1 MSSTSSDVSSPPH
14 VVPAKFRG
22 KYSFG
27 LSDEGSGDDQ
37 GGIALPSSCLPS
49 TPSDQ
54 GHQRAGAHALVAGE
68 KATFCA
74 HVGDPWFRSMKWNVQ
89 DPYVMARPLPSLT
102 SRFLSYLSCG
112 EDPIDS
118 PHSDN
123 NPFPEFTDSVYSQ
136 SKEYDLESM
145 DIRVRESYF
154 EVSEERGHWMSS
166 PTVSST
172 HAQTFIS
179 STARARSSTPDWQA
193 RTRRLSANSVTCSEV
208 SSTSFLH
215 DGRETWDGS
224 CCSSP
229 LPSSSPP
236 TSPMSFALSLPGDHA
251 GTEDCDS
258 VDRALSVPSDGVH
271 FSSEVARANV
281 EEPCDRMSPDEFGR
295 HESTVVDLP
304 RYAEG
309 AQLLSVPVRAGCS
322 THCVHP
328 VSERCCYL
336 SYGHDDNVSAVKICP
351 DELCWKASSEIQH
364 LRDRAASPKPIAYR
378 CLDPGRSPAIVKIEG
393 DNSRTVLLQA
403 ETSVRGASAQSKS
416 DCDTAKDTSEWS
428 GAPVVRSSNDM
439 VPTLA
444 VSETRSLERRTKRN
458 ARNSNS
464 PLGRPKKKGKLSIRG
479 GSGVGSQ
486 KQATR
491 EARAREKNRSAE
503 SSSSSSGVKELAD
516 DRSAWVAT
524 TEIVAPSSLQST
536 SEFSAEES
544 TEITGIVVEAL
555 ATSRATSMD
564 TAALYLVLTRAH
576 PELKT
581 RRPKKEFLRLIG
593 SVLEAG
599 HARCGMFE
607 MVQSSGDANDEGY
620 GRWFYVP
627 EKDEDKER
635 ALLIRAL
642 VPRQKRSETM
652 KYKQY
657 YWKPLDRISRWDPED
672 AL

>member
-1 MSSTSSDVSSPPH
+1 MSSTSSDLSSPPH

-22 KYSFG
+22 KHSFT
-27 LSDEGSGDDQ
+27 LSDKGSSDDQ
-37 GGIALPSSCLPS
+37 GGIALPSSRLPS
-49 TPSDQ
+49 TPANQ
-54 GHQRAGAHALVAGE
+54 GHQRAGAHALGAEE
-68 KATFCA
+68 KAALHA
-74 HVGDPWFRSMKWNVQ
+74 HVGEPWLRSMQRNVQ
-89 DPYVMARPLPSLT
+89 DAYVIARPLPSLT
-102 SRFLSYLSCG
+102 SHFLSYLSCG

-118 PHSDN
+118 PHSDYD
-123 NPFPEFTDSVYSQ
+123 FFSEFNDSVYSQ
-136 SKEYDLESM
+136 GEEYDLESM

-154 EVSEERGHWMSS
+154 EVSEERGRWMSS
-166 PTVSST
+166 PTVSSIHT
-172 HAQTFIS
+172 QTFIS
-179 STARARSSTPDWQA
+179 SSARACSSTLDWQA

-215 DGRETWDGS
+215 DNSETWDGS
-224 CCSSP
+224 RCSSP

-251 GTEDCDS
+251 GTADCDS
-258 VDRALSVPSDGVH
+258 VDQALSVPSAGVH

-281 EEPCDRMSPDEFGR
+281 EEPCDCMSPDESGR
-295 HESTVVDLP
+295 LVLDLP
-304 RYAEG
+304 RYADED

-322 THCVHP
+322 THCVRP

-336 SYGHDDNVSAVKICP
+336 SYRHDDNVSAVDICP
-351 DELCWKASSEIQH
+351 DELFQKASSEIQ
-364 LRDRAASPKPIAYR
+364 RPGDQAASPKLVSFAYPR
-378 CLDPGRSPAIVKIEG
+378 SDPGHPPTIVKIEG
-393 DNSRTVLLQA
+393 DDSRAVLLQV
-403 ETSVRGASAQSKS
+403 ETSVRGASAQSKL
-416 DCDTAKDTSEWS
+416 DCDTVKDTSEWS
-428 GAPVVRSSNDM
+428 GAPVVRRSNDM

-444 VSETRSLERRTKRN
+444 VSETRSIERRTKRN

-464 PLGRPKKKGKLSIRG
+464 PLGRPQKKGKLSIRG
-479 GSGVGSQ
+479 GNGVGSRR
-486 KQATR
+486 QATR
-491 EARAREKNRSAE
+491 KARAREKSRSAK
-503 SSSSSSGVKELAD
+503 SSPSPSGVDELTD
-516 DRSAWVAT
+516 DRSAWGAT
-524 TEIVAPSSLQST
+524 TEIVVSSSLQST
-536 SEFSAEES
+536 SEFSAEEF

-564 TAALYLVLTRAH
+564 TVALYLVLTRAH

-607 MVQSSGDANDEGY
+607 MVQSSGDANDGGY

-642 VPRQKRSETM
+642 MPRQKRSETM